1 MMDSISRQ
9 NCLNCH
15 EYYKR
20 CLKWD
25 SHVTNSEYF
34 VRNIVLDKIV
44 RTRCDAMRCD
54 ECIFLVESPKWNTC
68 FK

>member
-1 MMDSISRQ
+1 MMDSISRK
-9 NCLNCH
+9 LFEFH

-34 VRNIVLDKIV
+34 VRNIVLVKIV
-44 RTRCDAMRCD
+44 
-54 ECIFLVESPKWNTC
+54 
-68 FK
+68 